1 MALALL
7 PPNET
12 EDALQLIKLGA
23 PKRMK
28 KFLQYVQDFWF
39 KKIGVNMW
47 NVYDLKFRTNNACE
61 CNIIHP
67 NRCH

>member
-1 MALALL
+1 MILALL
-7 PPNET
+7 SPNET
-12 EDALQLIKLGA
+12 EDALHLIKLGA

-28 KFLQYVQDFWF
+28 KFVQYVQDFWF

-61 CNIIHP
+61 
-67 NRCH
+67 

>member
-28 KFLQYVQDFWF
+28 KFLQYVQDF
-39 KKIGVNMW
+39 
-47 NVYDLKFRTNNACE
+47 
-61 CNIIHP
+61 
-67 NRCH
+67 